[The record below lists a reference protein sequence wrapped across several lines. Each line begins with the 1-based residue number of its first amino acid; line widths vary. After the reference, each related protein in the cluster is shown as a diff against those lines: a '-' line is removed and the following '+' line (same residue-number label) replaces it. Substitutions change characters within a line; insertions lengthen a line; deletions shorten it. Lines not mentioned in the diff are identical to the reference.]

1 MNAHETRAARRALGL
16 SQSSL
21 VVLVWLGLSLVCL
34 ALAGAGRPPVL
45 NPAARAG
52 SGSVAALVQVRGE
65 TARLAGTLGPDRPAA
80 VRVAGNRLVN
90 TAGRPVRL
98 IGVDRS
104 GTEYACAQGW
114 GIFDGPS
121 SAASV
126 AAMAAWGINAIR
138 IPLNED
144 CWLGI
149 NGVAP
154 ARGGIAY
161 RRAIATYVTLLRRA
175 GMVAVVDLHWSA
187 PGAELAAGQQDMAD
201 ASHSVAFWHSVAS
214 ALRGDRN
221 VVFDLYNEPHDIS
234 WTCWL
239 AGCTLPATAGH
250 PAWRAAGMQQ
260 LVDAVRTTGAA
271 QPIMVGGLAW
281 AGDLTGWLA
290 HKPVDPRHQLIASV
304 HIYNYS
310 GCRTAACWNR
320 TIGRV
325 AASVP
330 VVTGELG
337 QNTCTGTFPDQYMAW
352 ADVHHVSYL
361 AWTWNTWGCPSG
373 LIRSYAG
380 APSGW
385 GTAYRAHL
393 RRLSPARPV

>member
-1 MNAHETRAARRALGL
+1 
-16 SQSSL
+16 
-21 VVLVWLGLSLVCL
+21 
-34 ALAGAGRPPVL
+34 
-45 NPAARAG
+45 
-52 SGSVAALVQVRGE
+52 
-65 TARLAGTLGPDRPAA
+65 

-90 TAGRPVRL
+90 AAGRPVRL
-98 IGVDRS
+98 VGVDRS

-121 SAASV
+121 NAASV
-126 AAMAAWGINAIR
+126 TAIAAWGINAVR

-154 ARGGIAY
+154 TRGGIAY
-161 RRAIATYVTLLRRA
+161 RRAIETYVALLGRA

-187 PGAELAAGQQDMAD
+187 PGAELATGQQDMAD
-201 ASHSVAFWHSVAS
+201 ASHSVAFWHSVAA

-234 WTCWL
+234 WRCWL
-239 AGCTLPATAGH
+239 AGCTLPATAGQ
-250 PAWRAAGMQQ
+250 PAWRTAGMQQ

-271 QPIMVGGLAW
+271 QPIMLGGVGW
-281 AGDLTGWLA
+281 ASDLTGWLA

-304 HIYNYS
+304 HIYNFS
-310 GCRTAACWNR
+310 GCHTATCWNR
-320 TIGRV
+320 TIAPV

-337 QNTCTGTFPDQYMAW
+337 QNTCTGAFPDQYMAW
-352 ADVHHVSYL
+352 ADAHHVSYL

-373 LIRSYAG
+373 LITSYAG

-385 GTAYRAHL
+385 GAAYRAHL
-393 RRLSPARPV
+393 RSLSARHAPPV